1 MKKVLITKIGLDGH
15 DVGAK
20 IIVKLLKE
28 NNFEVEYLGIRQEI
42 EDIVAKVK
50 EFKPDAVG
58 VSIMTGGH
66 NYFMPK
72 LKKALNKR
80 GFKKVRLVCGG
91 LIPKDDKKQL
101 LKTVDAVFS
110 NNTSLHDILQY
121 FKECI

>member
-28 NNFEVEYLGIRQEI
+28 NNFEVGYLGIRQEI
-42 EDIVAKVK
+42 EDIVAKAK
-50 EFKPDAVG
+50 EFKPDVIG

-66 NYFMPK
+66 NFFMPK
-72 LKKALNKR
+72 LKKALDKENL
-80 GFKKVRLVCGG
+80 KKVKLVCGG
-91 LIPKDDKKQL
+91 LIPEKDKKKL

-110 NNTSLHDILQY
+110 NNSSLNDILHY
-121 FKECI
+121 FKKCI